1 MTTQTTSSFKVD
13 PAAFGKVA
21 VLMGGLSAEREIS
34 LQSGTAVLAAL
45 QRQGVDAHAVDVGRD
60 IVSVLMAGKFDC
72 AFIALHGRRGED
84 GVMQGLLETLNIPF
98 TGSGVLGS
106 ALSMDKVRSKQVW
119 QSIDLPTPS
128 YALLSEA
135 SDWKAV
141 VESLGLPIAVKPAR
155 EGSSLGATRVENAAD
170 LEPAWREAVAFDDE
184 VLAEPWIIGEEY
196 TVGVLGGEALPV
208 IRLETSR
215 EFYDYSAK
223 YKSDDTRYHCPSGLD
238 ADTENEIQALA
249 LKAFSALGAT
259 GWGRIDLMIDAQGQ
273 AWLLENNTVPG
284 LTDHSL
290 VPMAA
295 KAAGIEFDELIL
307 RILSATSV
315 SGASDVMGEIS
326 HGC

>member
-1 MTTQTTSSFKVD
+1 MTGTFKVD

-34 LQSGTAVLAAL
+34 LQSGAAVLAAL
-45 QRQGVDAHAVDVGRD
+45 QRQNVDAHGVDVGRD
-60 IVSVLMAGKFDC
+60 IVSVLLAEKFDC

-119 QSIDLPTPS
+119 QSMDLPTPNYVS
-128 YALLSEA
+128 LSEG
-135 SDWKAV
+135 SDWKAIV
-141 VESLGLPIAVKPAR
+141 KSLGLPIAVKPAR
-155 EGSSLGATRVENAAD
+155 EGSSLGTARVENAAD
-170 LEPAWREAVAFDDE
+170 LEPAWREAVAFDDA
-184 VLAEPWIIGEEY
+184 VLAEPWVIGEEY
-196 TVGVLGGEALPV
+196 TVGILGSEALPV
-208 IRLETSR
+208 IRLETPR
-215 EFYDYSAK
+215 EFYDYLAK
-223 YKSDDTRYHCPSGLD
+223 YKADDTRYHCPSGLD
-238 ADTENEIQALA
+238 AETEMAMQVLS
-249 LKAFSALGAT
+249 LKAFKALGAT
-259 GWGRIDLMIDAQGQ
+259 GWGRIDLILDGEGQ
-273 AWLLENNTVPG
+273 PWLLENNTVPG

-307 RILSATSV
+307 RILSATSA